1 MITTQITDD
10 ELILYH
16 YRDGLDA
23 DDRVRIGAALAAQPE
38 LARRLQE
45 LVNRLDAAAATPEV
59 PVPMETM
66 QRWRSAL
73 DARARQ
79 PALKLPEHRKRFAPA
94 PWLAAA
100 ATIVVAIAA
109 VIQFRDQSPSSPPLV
124 VEATAPADTGSAYAR
139 GLQSHLA
146 STERRL
152 ASLESAS
159 PEERARLVGTI
170 IEQNRIYAQ
179 AAERAG
185 EPQLARVLRAFT
197 PILEN
202 LQQGGDDASE
212 SVDQLAFELRVIQGR
227 LGAAPASAT
236 PPTAL

>member
-1 MITTQITDD
+1 MITD
-10 ELILYH
+10 EDLILYH

-23 DDRVRIGAALAAQPE
+23 DARARIGAALAEQPE
-38 LARRLQE
+38 LSQRLQK
-45 LVNRLDAAAATPEV
+45 LVNRLDAAAAIPEV
-59 PVPMETM
+59 PVPAAVMH
-66 QRWRSAL
+66 RWRSAL
-73 DARARQ
+73 DEAARR
-79 PALKLPEHRKRFAPA
+79 PAVKLPARRRLAPM

-100 ATIVVAIAA
+100 ATVVVALA
-109 VIQFRDQSPSSPPLV
+109 VVFQMRDSSDTTSPRTAEVSPP
-124 VEATAPADTGSAYAR
+124 TGTGSAYER

-152 ASLESAS
+152 ASLESAT
-159 PEERARLVGTI
+159 PEERARLVATI

-202 LQQGGDDASE
+202 LEHGGGDASE
-212 SVDQLAFELRVIQGR
+212 SVDQLAFELRVMQGR
-227 LGAAPASAT
+227 LGAAPASALT
-236 PPTAL
+236 STAL